1 MLRSDLRPLE
11 GALMPNNSNSIVNV
25 FGRISNLNQ
34 KIAAQQQSA
43 NNIDISSDI
52 SYVVKE
58 ISGKIGELSLSSENE
73 NALNQ
78 KLKELSELQGSP
90 KNNEKTSII
99 LDSVKKILA
108 TSANSIASKGLLA
121 AVEFII
127 EKIKQ

>member
-1 MLRSDLRPLE
+1 
-11 GALMPNNSNSIVNV
+11 MPNNSNSIVNV